1 MKKWSGIIAFLI
13 LVIMLTAT
21 TSALAFNI
29 VAMHEIDNDD
39 AQGYTTHRFG
49 FEKMITGNTLAYGDA
64 RLQPCVKS
72 SSDNFRDR
80 NRYEYCFWYSQERPI
95 VASVAAYLYN
105 INFTD
110 PRATY
115 NIDSASSYV
124 LFTVGEINQDL
135 AAAGWNEIGEVTGN
149 LPLGN
154 KNYASAVILEPSENS
169 PSKNCGADSIRVR
182 LGY

>member
-13 LVIMLTAT
+13 LVVMLTAT

-29 VAMHEIDNDD
+29 VVMHEIDNDD
-39 AQGYTTHRFG
+39 AQGYTTRRYG

-80 NRYEYCFWYSQERPI
+80 NRYEYCFTYSQERPI

-110 PRATY
+110 LWATY
-115 NIDSASSYV
+115 NIDGTSSYAISTAGV
-124 LFTVGEINQDL
+124 INQDL
-135 AAAGWNEIGEVTGN
+135 AAAGWNEVGKVTID
-149 LPLGN
+149 LPMGN
-154 KNYASAVILEPSENS
+154 KYYASAVILEPSENS
-169 PSKNCGADSIRVR
+169 PSRNCGADSIRVR